1 MTTIIIETR
10 VKIKRKNPNK
20 AVCIDWTTHSFNQG
34 TEGDLCWHVGLSQQQ
49 DHAFFFFGSPRDI
62 YRSIYINGKL
72 HSLRKRLHSLR
83 FEKNN
88 LN

>member
-49 DHAFFFFGSPRDI
+49 DHAFFFLGVLVIFTDQFISTAN
-62 YRSIYINGKL
+62 SIL
-72 HSLRKRLHSLR
+72 
-83 FEKNN
+83 
-88 LN
+88 